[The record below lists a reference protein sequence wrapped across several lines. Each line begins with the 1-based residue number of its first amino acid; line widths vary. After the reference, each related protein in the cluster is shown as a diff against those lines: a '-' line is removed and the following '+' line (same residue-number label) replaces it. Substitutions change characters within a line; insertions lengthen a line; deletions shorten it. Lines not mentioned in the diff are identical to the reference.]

1 MDAITRILITGG
13 RGFIGGRTALYL
25 REKYPEAGITIT
37 TTNKD
42 GGLPAWCADFNTVDM
57 SLSDTASI
65 ERCVDGADTIVH
77 LAALNE
83 IDSMQDPISAMRIN
97 TEGTYRLLSAARDQ
111 GVRNFIYF
119 STIHVY
125 GENLSG
131 PLITE
136 ETPVRPYHPYA
147 ITHAAAEGFVDQF
160 RRYHLMNTAVFR
172 LSNAYGAPADRG
184 VNRWS
189 LVFNDL
195 CRQAAATGTLTL
207 KSSGRQYR
215 DFISIHDVAR
225 AVGHFIF
232 ELTDGYGDGLYNL
245 GGECPM
251 TILEAAGRVARVYK
265 ETYGREIRKIT
276 VGDDAPGEMFLKP
289 TNYSI
294 EKIKKT
300 GFAPEG
306 GIDEEIRRCLFLCEG
321 FVKSP

>member
-1 MDAITRILITGG
+1 MRILITGG

-25 REKYPEAGITIT
+25 RDKYPDSDITIT
-37 TTNKD
+37 TTKSED
-42 GGLPAWCADFNTVDM
+42 LPRWCTEVNAIKNM
-57 SLSDTASI
+57 SLSDEQSI
-65 ERCVDGADTIVH
+65 ARSVSGIDAIVH

-83 IDSMQDPISAMRIN
+83 IVSMRDPVSAMRIN
-97 TEGTYRLLSAARDQ
+97 AEGTYRLLRAAAEH
-111 GVRNFIYF
+111 GVRDFIYF

-125 GENLSG
+125 GENLER

-136 ETPVRPYHPYA
+136 ETPIRPYHPYA
-147 ITHAAAEGFVDQF
+147 VTHAAAEGFVEQF
-160 RRYHLMNTAVFR
+160 RRYNAMNTAIFR

-195 CRQAAATGTLTL
+195 CHQAVTSGTLTL

-215 DFISIHDVAR
+215 DFISINDVAR
-225 AVGHFIF
+225 AVGHFIY
-232 ELTDGYGDGLYNL
+232 ELEGGWGDGLFNL

-251 TILEAAGRVARVYK
+251 TILEAAERVARVYK
-265 ETYGREIRKIT
+265 ETYGREISGIK
-276 VGDDAPGEMFLKP
+276 VGEPSVSEAFLIP

-300 GFAPEG
+300 GFQPEG
-306 GIDEEIRRCLFLCEG
+306 GMDEEIRRCLRLCEG
-321 FVKSP
+321 FLGEAT

>member
-1 MDAITRILITGG
+1 MRILITGG

-25 REKYPEAGITIT
+25 KEKYPNSDITIT
-37 TTNKD
+37 TTKNED
-42 GGLPAWCADFNTVDM
+42 LPAWCSAFNTLNM
-57 SLSDTASI
+57 SLSDEQSI
-65 ERCVDGADTIVH
+65 KHAVEGADAIVH

-83 IDSMQDPISAMRIN
+83 IDSMREPVSAIRIN
-97 TEGTYRLLSAARDQ
+97 AEGTFRLLRAAFEY

-125 GENLSG
+125 GENLAL

-136 ETPVRPYHPYA
+136 DTPIRPYHPYA
-147 ITHAAAEGFVDQF
+147 TTHAAAEGFVDQF
-160 RRYHLMNTAVFR
+160 RRYNAMNTVIFR
-172 LSNAYGAPADRG
+172 LSNAYGAPADMA

-195 CRQAAATGTLTL
+195 CRQAVTHKSLTL

-215 DFISIHDVAR
+215 DFISMHDVTR
-225 AVGHFIF
+225 AVGHFIY
-232 ELTDGYGDGLYNL
+232 ELKDGWGDGLFNL

-265 ETYGREIRKIT
+265 ETYGREISEIR
-276 VGDDAPGEMFLKP
+276 VGEAAVPEAFLNP

-294 EKIKKT
+294 EKIKET
-300 GFAPEG
+300 GFQLEG
-306 GIDEEIRRCLFLCEG
+306 GMDDEIRRCLSLCEG
-321 FVKSP
+321 FVECA